1 MRLSCGWNIYYTT
14 IQFVIISSSCL
25 SNAVSTVVYCFCSVQ
40 THWWVLF
47 SVMSSM
53 NQILNKEKKSFL
65 VVKLAIFIPR
75 IPKWSN
81 LEKPMTNL
89 LTHDDAPLFFSLD
102 HILSSIL
109 IWKLQILVVD
119 LNRTSKLSCLGS
131 IELTLVIRMGFS
143 WQFF

>member
-65 VVKLAIFIPR
+65 VAKLAIFIPR

>member
-53 NQILNKEKKSFL
+53 NQILNKEKK
-65 VVKLAIFIPR
+65 IFFGRETCDIHSKNSEVIEPR
-75 IPKWSN
+75 K
-81 LEKPMTNL
+81 TNDQFID
-89 LTHDDAPLFFSLD
+89 TWWCTTFFSLD

-109 IWKLQILVVD
+109 IWKLQILVAD

>member
-65 VVKLAIFIPR
+65 VAKLAIFIPR

-109 IWKLQILVVD
+109 IWKLQILVAD

>member
-109 IWKLQILVVD
+109 IWKLQILVAD

>member
-1 MRLSCGWNIYYTT
+1 
-14 IQFVIISSSCL
+14 
-25 SNAVSTVVYCFCSVQ
+25 
-40 THWWVLF
+40 
-47 SVMSSM
+47 MSSM

-65 VVKLAIFIPR
+65 VAKIAIFIPR

-109 IWKLQILVVD
+109 I
-119 LNRTSKLSCLGS
+119 
-131 IELTLVIRMGFS
+131 
-143 WQFF
+143 

>member
-14 IQFVIISSSCL
+14 IRFVIISSSCL

-109 IWKLQILVVD
+109 IWKLQILVAD